1 MDQTGNRVEV
11 ELRHLRVDDLIARGC
26 VQLSRQYR
34 SVGVPPPGKTGAL
47 DRLREVHPAE
57 YDRIIDG
64 ANRLAIHEL
73 FQHDPRS
80 SVELTP
86 DEFCYYLRVTGR
98 KPGGKDLVG
107 ATEQLA
113 ASEEARS

>member
-1 MDQTGNRVEV
+1 MDQTGSRVEV
-11 ELRHLRVDDLIARGC
+11 EPRHPRVDDLIARGC

-47 DRLREVHPAE
+47 DRLREVAPAD
-57 YDRIIDG
+57 YDRLIES
-64 ANRLAIHEL
+64 ANRQAIGIL
-73 FQHDPRS
+73 FHRDPGS

-86 DEFCYYLRVTGR
+86 DEFCYYLRATGR
-98 KPGGKDLVG
+98 KPGGKDFVG

-113 ASEEARS
+113 ASEEAGS